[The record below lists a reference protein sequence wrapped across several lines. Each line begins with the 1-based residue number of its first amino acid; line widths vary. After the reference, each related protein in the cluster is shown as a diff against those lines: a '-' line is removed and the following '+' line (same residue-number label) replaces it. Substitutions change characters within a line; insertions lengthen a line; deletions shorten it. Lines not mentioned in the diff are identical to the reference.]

1 MKKLLMSVAAMVVS
15 AGAALADPVEG
26 IWKTQPDDGAW
37 ATVRMSVCGSKICGV
52 IQQAYDMQGNVIAS
66 DNVGKRLVWDMVPQ
80 GDGTYRDGK
89 IWQPS
94 TGKVYSSKME
104 MNGSR
109 LEVSGCVAFLCKSQI
124 WQR

>member
-1 MKKLLMSVAAMVVS
+1 MKKLMMSVAAVILS

-26 IWKTQPDDGAW
+26 LWKTQPDDGAW
-37 ATVRMSVCGSKICGV
+37 AMVNVSRCGSKICGV

-66 DNVGKRLVWDMVPQ
+66 DNIGKRLVWDMVPQ

-94 TGKVYSSKME
+94 TGKVYNSKME
-104 MNGSR
+104 LQGSR
-109 LEVSGCVAFLCKSQI
+109 LKVSGCVAVFCKSQT